1 MALTFDQAVKV
12 VYEPG
17 TRLELTTATI
27 RGVEMQVFKNSPQH
41 LGQLF
46 DAARG
51 YGDRTFIV
59 YEGETWTFAKVMEQ
73 VDALSHA
80 LVHVYGVKKGDRVAV
95 SMRNYPE
102 WIVSFA
108 AIISVGAISVSMN

>member
-1 MALTFDQAVKV
+1 MALTFEQAVKV

-59 YEGETWTFAKVMEQ
+59 YEGETWSFAKVMEQ
-73 VDALSHA
+73 VDALAHA
-80 LVHVYGVKKGDRVAV
+80 LVHVYGVKKR
-95 SMRNYPE
+95 
-102 WIVSFA
+102 
-108 AIISVGAISVSMN
+108 